1 MSKMSELD
9 IELHN
14 LFGPNPSQDEIDL
27 FMSVAAAML
36 PNARINPERNMLL
49 DDGNSDMEEYIAE
62 LAIDEI
68 VWVPINDN

>member
-14 LFGPNPSQDEIDL
+14 IFGDNPSQEEIDL
-27 FMSVAAAML
+27 FMAVAAAML

-49 DDGNSDMEEYIAE
+49 DDGNNAMEEYIAE

-68 VWVPINDN
+68 VWVPINGN